1 MDQLDVNNGVD
12 WHMKEKEVMFS
23 SDDILLKIRIVG
35 IFHQELNLLRSCSTR
50 SSWQSTCASTAARPA
65 TRP

>member
-23 SDDILLKIRIVG
+23 SDDILLKIRIAG
-35 IFHQELNLLRSCSTR
+35 IFHQELVQQVGPYAVLR
-50 SSWQSTCASTAARPA
+50 AHKPA
-65 TRP
+65 VP